1 MGFKIKKYHRFMW
14 KQILIF
20 FIAIVSISNYVAAQ
34 NDSLDMKIGQMI
46 LFGFSGTKASEKSAF
61 YQQIKEGKIGGILI
75 YDRNIAT
82 TNTAAGL
89 KKMIST
95 YQQAARIPLFIS
107 IDQEGGLVNRLKSKY
122 GFPKMPS
129 QAWMGKMND
138 TVLTAS
144 IAAKAAIAMN
154 GLGINLNYSPV
165 LDVKQA
171 TNPILGKLGR
181 CFSTKPSVITAQAAA
196 IIDAYHAY
204 GLLSVVKHF
213 PGHGRSTTDSHLGIT
228 DVSSRWREDELEPY
242 KNLKAAGKLD
252 AVMMAHV
259 INKQLDASG
268 LPATLSQ
275 KIITGLLRDSLHF
288 EGVVISDDM
297 QMHAISSYYGLKQSI
312 KMAIDAGA
320 DILMFSNHIAGAK
333 NTGPE
338 AIFNIIKKMVH
349 NGEIP
354 AERINQ
360 SFERIMVMKGNLVV
374 K

>member
-1 MGFKIKKYHRFMW
+1 MRST
-14 KQILIF
+14 
-20 FIAIVSISNYVAAQ
+20 AVAAQ
-34 NDSLDMKIGQMI
+34 TDSATVRSFSLDEQIGQMI
-46 LFGFSGTKASEKSAF
+46 LFGFSGTKAIEKSAF
-61 YQQIKEGKIGGILI
+61 YKQIKEGKIGGILI
-75 YDRNIAT
+75 YDRNIAPT
-82 TNTAAGL
+82 KTASGL
-89 KKMIST
+89 KKMIT
-95 YQQAARIPLFIS
+95 TFQQAAAIPLFIS

-144 IAAKAAIAMN
+144 IAAKAAMTMN
-154 GLGINLNYSPV
+154 DLGINLNYSPV
-165 LDVKQA
+165 LDVTQA

-181 CFSTKPSVITAQAAA
+181 CFSSKTSVITKQATAM
-196 IIDAYHAY
+196 IDAYHVY

-228 DVSSRWREDELEPY
+228 DVSSRWRADELEPY
-242 KNLKAAGKLD
+242 RNLIAAGKLD
-252 AVMMAHV
+252 AVMTAHV
-259 INKQLDASG
+259 INNQLDASG

-288 EGVVISDDM
+288 KGVVISDDM
-297 QMHAISSYYGLKQSI
+297 QMHAISRYFGLKQSI
-312 KMAIDAGA
+312 KMAIDGGA

-338 AIFNIIKKMVH
+338 AIFNIIKKLVN
-349 NGEIP
+349 NGEIS

-360 SFERIMVMKGNLVV
+360 SFERIMTMKMKMAVR
-374 K
+374 